1 MERGYVKV
9 WRKTLDT
16 GILTNPTVLQVFMYL
31 LLKASHKKHKVL
43 VGNQSVDV
51 LPGDVITGRSK
62 MAQDLDLSERN
73 VRTALNTLEKL
84 EIVTIRPTNKFSIVS
99 FINWYTYQQD
109 SQTERPTECPASD
122 QQVTSKRPASDH
134 KQECKNIKEDTNVSL
149 SFPPEKDEQAEESV
163 PRETVPVQRILDLY
177 REELPFLRQPRMIRP
192 NVAASIKARWHE
204 KKKEGKF
211 ADEEGGLAYFRHVFR
226 YVSQN
231 AFLSGRKTNWK
242 ADFEW
247 IVKAANWDKITT
259 GKYAEDDGK

>member
-62 MAQDLDLSERN
+62 MAQDLVLSERN

-84 EIVTIRPTNKFSIVS
+84 EIVTIRPTNKFSVVS
-99 FINWYTYQQD
+99 FVNWDTYQK
-109 SQTERPTECPASD
+109 ECPAECPASD

-149 SFPPEKDEQAEESV
+149 SISHPEKDESGEKPA
-163 PRETVPVQRILDLY
+163 RETVPLQLILQAY
-177 REELPFLRQPRMIRP
+177 REELPYLRQPRMIRQ
-192 NVAASIKARWHE
+192 NVAKSIKARWHE
-204 KKKEGKF
+204 KQKEGKF
-211 ADEEGGLAYFRHVFR
+211 LDEDGGVEYFRHVFR

>member
-1 MERGYVKV
+1 MAEKVK
-9 WRKTLDT
+9 K
-16 GILTNPTVLQVFMYL
+16 
-31 LLKASHKKHKVL
+31 
-43 VGNQSVDV
+43 
-51 LPGDVITGRSK
+51 
-62 MAQDLDLSERN
+62 
-73 VRTALNTLEKL
+73 
-84 EIVTIRPTNKFSIVS
+84 S
-99 FINWYTYQQD
+99 FIMYTDMYK
-109 SQTERPTECPASD
+109 PTELLTLSQKGELWDAVFRYHSDDDVNISDPVVKIAFEFFRQQFSRDDEKYNEVREKRRISGSLGGIAKSANASK
-122 QQVTSKRPASDH
+122 SKQNEANVAVNVNDNDNVNDI
-134 KQECKNIKEDTNVSL
+134 NIKDTNVSL

-204 KKKEGKF
+204 KQKEGKF
-211 ADEEGGLAYFRHVFR
+211 RDEEGGLEYFRHVFR